1 MSGFVRRAQRK
12 VEKLEALLSEARAEV
27 ARQIELDVERAAAKV
42 VRDAEKKAQQKA
54 ARAANPERIR
64 RETMTVLMKL
74 CVKENLTCDAS
85 TVNRYMEWKKT
96 VEFPPNTNLYH
107 KCARFVKEAIL
118 DKTEAI
124 PVYAKTLT
132 GELIPLVYHPH
143 HDSRDLLI
151 QLEQISPEEFPI
163 GSTSITRLCDEED
176 AKTPVKEG
184 DLFGLF
190 QHGAKV
196 VSYSRHTADKVECPY
211 LSQHTLIVYELRIN
225 PDGLVRGPQLR
236 LTHSLPITLYFCPES
251 QTISTRWE
259 QAHQPLSELNNLLQS
274 ITIYDFKTNYS
285 FSLSDQARE
294 EVIAIFHAIRRDQ

>member
-12 VEKLEALLSEARAEV
+12 VEKLEALLKDARAEV

-64 RETMTVLMKL
+64 LETTTVLMKL

-85 TVNRYMEWKKT
+85 TVDYYMEWKKA
-96 VEFPPNTNLYH
+96 VVFPPNTNLYH
-107 KCARFVKEAIL
+107 KCARFVKEAML

-124 PVYAKTLT
+124 PIYAKTLT
-132 GELIPLVYHPH
+132 GELIPLVYHPQ

-163 GSTSITRLCDEED
+163 GSTSITRICDEED
-176 AKTPVKEG
+176 AKSSVKEG

-196 VSYSRHTADKVECPY
+196 VSYSRHVTDKVEFY
-211 LSQHTLIVYELRIN
+211 SLSQHTLIVYELRIS
-225 PDGLVRGPQLR
+225 PDGLVHGKKRGLR
-236 LTHSLPITLYFCPES
+236 NSLPLTLYFCPES
-251 QTISTRWE
+251 QTISTRWD
-259 QAHQPLSELNNLLQS
+259 QAHQPLSELPILLQS
-274 ITIYDFKTNYS
+274 TTLYDFDTRYF

-294 EVIAIFHAIRRDQ
+294 EVISIFHVIRRDR